1 MRQEK
6 SASRLLTDLEA
17 LVKHHESQEAH
28 HAEREAFHR
37 EKRAHHAAELQTAR
51 EGLAAYRSAAEAA
64 GDLMARAQIPTASL
78 VDDLPPGEPVIVS
91 RLAARVIATKDPAET
106 FGGLSIARE
115 INRRY
120 GKRLRRPASARTVA
134 TALRRMAAAG
144 RIVEIEKGRGHREG
158 VYSRGGKGEK

>member
-1 MRQEK
+1 MRQEM
-6 SASRLLTDLEA
+6 SVSRLLTDLEG

-28 HAEREAFHR
+28 HAEQEVFHR
-37 EKRAHHAAELQTAR
+37 DQRAVHAAELQTAR
-51 EGLAAYRSAAEAA
+51 ERLAAYRSAAEAA
-64 GDLMARAQIPTASL
+64 GELVARTQIPTAPPE
-78 VDDLPPGEPVIVS
+78 DDLPPGEPVIVS

-144 RIVEIEKGRGHREG
+144 RIHEIEKSRGPRGG
-158 VYSRGGKGEK
+158 VYSRK